1 MRSDQ
6 PLGVPVKVRTDT
18 RNKLKGVKKGIYIY
32 IYNEI
37 GDGEK
42 FMKHTKV

>member
-18 RNKLKGVKKGIYIY
+18 SNKLKGVKKGIQIYIY
-32 IYNEI
+32 IYI
-37 GDGEK
+37 YIYI
-42 FMKHTKV
+42 TK